1 MDYETLDVAILA
13 GAAGQWSTGR
23 RIDVLDGDNEKS
35 YFVKVI
41 EREEFVDMAEAEY
54 EGQKAIAAVIPDN
67 AVKPVAWGYSAD
79 TKSKGLVSGRLLPI
93 IKQMH
98 QRSISPTGQF
108 GFHVTSYYGP
118 QPMIV
123 DWTDNWEESWVRE
136 FRSGLRY
143 VERMRG
149 HDPELFKIS
158 EQFIE
163 KVASRFLRPLQ
174 TGGRSIKPSLCHGN
188 LCDENIQFNVDTHQ
202 PVIFDPCSFYGHHE
216 MDFQCMKGPQCIIGQ
231 NFIDLYKVKVG
242 ASKPIED
249 FEDRVS
255 LYAMAKADMRRL
267 LEKYPDGLR
276 YYMGGLEPT
285 IASLPDTPPA
295 TPSRAQP
302 STQIASKGD
311 NTGINTP
318 PRTPL
323 ITYDPSRNSITDDI
337 LGAGE

>member
-1 MDYETLDVAILA
+1 MDYDTLDAAILA
-13 GAAGQWSTGR
+13 GALAGRSWEHWSTGL
-23 RIDVLDGDNEKS
+23 RIDVLDGGNEKS

-41 EREEFVDMAEAEY
+41 EREDFVGMAEAEY

-67 AVKPVAWGYSAD
+67 AVKPVAWGYYAD
-79 TKSKGLVSGRLLPI
+79 AKTKAWFMAEYSNFRARAPPLEQLLPI
-93 IKQMH
+93 VKQMLKQMH

-123 DWTDNWEESWVRE
+123 DWTDNWEEFWVRE
-136 FRSGLRY
+136 FRSGLRN

-149 HDPELFKIS
+149 QDPELFEIA

-163 KVASRFLRPLQ
+163 KVASRLLRPLQ
-174 TGGRSIKPSLCHGN
+174 
-188 LCDENIQFNVDTHQ
+188 
-202 PVIFDPCSFYGHHE
+202 
-216 MDFQCMKGPQCIIGQ
+216 
-231 NFIDLYKVKVG
+231 KVKVG

-255 LYAMAKADMRRL
+255 LYAMAKADIKRL

-302 STQIASKGD
+302 PTQIASKGD

-323 ITYDPSRNSITDDI
+323 ITYDPSRNSITDD
-337 LGAGE
+337 LLAAGE